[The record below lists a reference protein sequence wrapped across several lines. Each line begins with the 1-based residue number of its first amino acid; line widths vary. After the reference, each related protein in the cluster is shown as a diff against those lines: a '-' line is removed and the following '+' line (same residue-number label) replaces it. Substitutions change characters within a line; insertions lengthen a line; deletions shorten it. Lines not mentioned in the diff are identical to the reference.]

1 MREGLKYGPSALSR
15 ALSRA
20 LSHPVGQF
28 IIQNALKGGLA
39 AAGGAGVWKALKT
52 LGII

>member
-15 ALSRA
+15 P

-39 AAGGAGVWKALKT
+39 AAGGARVWKALKA